1 MHDKDFTV
9 FYKNKK
15 GKTLKRVF
23 YNKGFKRN
31 TEAIKDNKVD
41 NHPDVYFTRSITSLI
56 DRLKAE
62 KCELCEANGQLE
74 MHHIRKMKDV
84 EGKQPWEL
92 VMMARRRKTLAVCH
106 DCHRKIHN
114 GE

>member
-15 GKTLKRVF
+15 GKTLKCVF
-23 YNKGFKRN
+23 YNNGFKRN
-31 TEAIKDNKVD
+31 TEAIEHYSMDNLP
-41 NHPDVYFTRSITSLI
+41 NVYFTRSITSLI
-56 DRLKAE
+56 DRLKAK
-62 KCELCEANGQLE
+62 KCELCEATEKLQ

-92 VMMARRRKTLAVCH
+92 VMRARRRKTLAVCH
-106 DCHRKIHN
+106 DCHWKIHN
-114 GE
+114 GG